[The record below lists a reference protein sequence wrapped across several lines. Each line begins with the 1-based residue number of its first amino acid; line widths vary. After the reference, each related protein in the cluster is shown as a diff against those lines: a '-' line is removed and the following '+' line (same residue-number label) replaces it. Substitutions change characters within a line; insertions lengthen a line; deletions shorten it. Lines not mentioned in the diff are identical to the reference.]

1 MPIKYFG
8 SDYSPPTLGYLEYS
22 NISSLS
28 YFCFSIFIRIESNN
42 LYIMFYNH
50 VLPISNRL
58 RILLFYSAG
67 EYDLYYYFLNFYNID
82 AAKSG

>member
-1 MPIKYFG
+1 
-8 SDYSPPTLGYLEYS
+8 
-22 NISSLS
+22 
-28 YFCFSIFIRIESNN
+28 
-42 LYIMFYNH
+42 MFYNQ